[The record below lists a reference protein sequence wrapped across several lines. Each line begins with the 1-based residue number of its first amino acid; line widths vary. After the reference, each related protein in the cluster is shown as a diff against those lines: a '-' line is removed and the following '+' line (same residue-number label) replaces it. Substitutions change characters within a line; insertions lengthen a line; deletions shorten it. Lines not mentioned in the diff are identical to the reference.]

1 MAVAIDYGAPWDD
14 LADVYVVDGG
24 SALPMDVSATST
36 LTAQLLTQGLLTAA
50 DAVRVLQG
58 LGVGVPE
65 DADAGDYAARAQA
78 ELAARTGGTLD
89 SAREVLAK
97 LEALQA
103 MAYHEGAEGMQVE
116 AEEEQAEAAGL
127 PEADAGPDEVT
138 GEVEALP
145 DASA

>member
-1 MAVAIDYGAPWDD
+1 
-14 LADVYVVDGG
+14 
-24 SALPMDVSATST
+24 
-36 LTAQLLTQGLLTAA
+36 
-50 DAVRVLQG
+50 
-58 LGVGVPE
+58 
-65 DADAGDYAARAQA
+65 
-78 ELAARTGGTLD
+78 
-89 SAREVLAK
+89 VLAK